1 MYQINEIA
9 EISKTVDS
17 SWGLTVIRNKR
28 YVVGSVYVKLNCPTA
43 ISDTVNMLVSAQNM
57 HTVIPTFNCLLYTP
71 IVCFIE
77 LSALILTNEMSAL
90 ID

>member
-1 MYQINEIA
+1 M
-9 EISKTVDS
+9 V
-17 SWGLTVIRNKR
+17 VIIL
-28 YVVGSVYVKLNCPTA
+28 VGGGYN
-43 ISDTVNMLVSAQNM
+43 

-77 LSALILTNEMSAL
+77 LSALILPSEMSAL